1 MTASPLI
8 QSKII
13 ELCEALVADGDVK
26 NARLQAETFL
36 ADDAA
41 MSLYREMAT
50 LGRALHQKQHHDEEP
65 TAEEITRFNALQ
77 DRCESNPVISGF
89 LGAQNILSGVAEAV
103 NAFVG
108 KSLESGR
115 VPSPEEMVKKGGC
128 GEGCGCHH

>member
-13 ELCEALVADGDVK
+13 ELCEALVADVDVK
-26 NARLQAETFL
+26 NARLHAETFL

-50 LGRALHQKQHHDEEP
+50 LGRALHQKHHHDEEP

-89 LGAQNILSGVAEAV
+89 LNAQNVLSGVAEAV

-115 VPSPEEMVKKGGC
+115 VPSSEEMVKKGGC
-128 GEGCGCHH
+128 GEGCGCH

>member
-8 QSKII
+8 QSKIV
-13 ELCEALVADGDVK
+13 ELCEALVADSEVK
-26 NARLQAETFL
+26 NARVQAEAFL
-36 ADDAA
+36 ADEKAV
-41 MSLYREMAT
+41 SLYREMAS

-65 TAEEITRFNALQ
+65 TAEEVSRFNALQ
-77 DRCESNPVISGF
+77 DRCEASPVITGF
-89 LGAQNILSGVAEAV
+89 LGAQETLSGVAEAV

>member
-13 ELCEALVADGDVK
+13 ELCEVLVADSEVK
-26 NARLQAETFL
+26 NARVQAEAFL
-36 ADDAA
+36 ADDSA

-50 LGRALHQKQHHDEEP
+50 LGRALHQKQHQDEEP
-65 TAEEITRFNALQ
+65 TADEISRFNALQ
-77 DRCESNPVISGF
+77 DRCEANEIIAGF

>member
-8 QSKII
+8 HSKII
-13 ELCEALVADGDVK
+13 ELCEALVADGDVQ
-26 NARLQAETFL
+26 NARQQAEAFL
-36 ADDAA
+36 ADESAV
-41 MSLYREMAT
+41 SLYREMAN

-65 TAEEITRFNALQ
+65 TAEEVGHFNSLQ

-89 LGAQNILSGVAEAV
+89 LGAQDILSGVAEAV
-103 NAFVG
+103 NAYVG

-115 VPSPEEMVKKGGC
+115 VPSPEELVKKGGC